1 LLSLLL
7 LLTYS
12 RCEHNINLSKIEP
25 LNKMMKNAIIIK
37 QLIDATSKKEK
48 QTTTTD
54 NNKNWF
60 EINKMQA
67 P

>member
-1 LLSLLL
+1 M
-7 LLTYS
+7 
-12 RCEHNINLSKIEP
+12 I
-25 LNKMMKNAIIIK
+25 KNAIIIK